1 MKKNFY
7 RAFEEKYRGS
17 RERIIG
23 RLEFYRPFLEPLV
36 KIYGCVPTIDL
47 GCGRGEWLELLIS
60 AGLEAHGVDLDEGML
75 QSCIDYGLPAEK
87 GEAIEK
93 LKSLPAE
100 SQAIVS
106 AFHFVEHIPF
116 DSLQQLVSE
125 AKRVLLPGGLLILE
139 TPNPENIK
147 VATCNF
153 YLDPTHQ
160 KPIPPLLLSFVAE
173 YEGFERV
180 KIARLQEPPH
190 LLEKKDLN
198 LTDVLEGAS
207 PDYCVIA
214 QKTADQSILMIFN
227 EMFSREYG
235 LTIQKISSDYDAQ
248 IVRGIAEKT
257 MNDLLQNELA
267 SAKTRIEALS
277 GEAALARG
285 LSDSLKQEIA
295 AKDQEIISLRGDLT
309 QAKTLHS
316 QAESELAK
324 KKQELQDIH
333 QASHNHWLL
342 AQDRKKQ
349 LLTILSGACWR
360 ITAPIRWCGD
370 NLQVQ
375 KRTVKAFIKDGMLK
389 RAGRYIEQN
398 PGIKS
403 RIQAFLY
410 RYPKCHE
417 RLLSVW
423 QRIHVEENFNQK
435 LFVGLQD
442 GTKNNPGINS
452 KSTFESNNPLIHD
465 ARPRILQLTNYAVEN
480 PNHGGKMRAYN
491 IRESLRKHFNVQTLS
506 IEVAEHEFIQDF
518 TIGIRAHD
526 LYSLIGDGNLSDWG
540 SAFYILK
547 NQRTWESVFKIA
559 FEYDPDAI
567 LLEQPFLW
575 PIYQKLK
582 EDGALRKDCLLINS
596 THNNEVELKESIYN
610 KIFSSEEAAQKLSI
624 VKKLESEAAVA
635 ADLSIAV
642 SEQDRNYLDSLSP
655 RKKILLYK
663 NGHEGIK
670 TTKKIGDWRDRFANS
685 EKNFVVVGSW
695 HMPNILGLKRLVDAG
710 LLSLDSKKIKLWVFG
725 GMGPGLLSTFS
736 LTLGESSPLEIIGQA
751 PSDDIDSAIMASSG
765 VILPIWDGSGSN
777 LKTAQA
783 LLSGKTIIGTNFAFR
798 GLEAYATESGVNIT
812 NDPAALLSAM
822 STVDISAPHH
832 RPQAVDDL
840 RWGNLLKNLPQD
852 VANAMGYSIARRE
865 MAARLFFDITTL
877 VRWKGHPTGIA
888 RVISNLGSAM
898 LAAYPEMQFTIF
910 CRESRKF
917 HHYDINQNKQGE
929 DIRIDPHNI
938 ILSAGANWDDE
949 GFEDAILD
957 SKKNG
962 AKYAQLYY
970 DAIPCILPHSF
981 GPGFADKFS
990 LWLQKSIS
998 LSDVIFS
1005 ISENTRKDLIRFSN
1019 DKSINID
1026 KITVIRLG
1034 DSIKSKTRSN
1044 YNSDKKENS
1053 NFGEFI
1059 LSVGT
1064 LEYRKNHI
1072 VLLNA
1077 YRLLLQSGIRNI
1089 PKLVIVGGQGWMDSE
1104 ITFQVQN
1111 DKTIREYIHV
1121 VSGISDTELENL
1133 YKECLFT
1140 VYPALYE
1147 GWGLPVTESL
1157 GYGKICITS
1166 RLSSMVEIAPDL
1178 TPFANPYMP

>member
-1 MKKNFY
+1 
-7 RAFEEKYRGS
+7 
-17 RERIIG
+17 
-23 RLEFYRPFLEPLV
+23 
-36 KIYGCVPTIDL
+36 
-47 GCGRGEWLELLIS
+47 
-60 AGLEAHGVDLDEGML
+60 
-75 QSCIDYGLPAEK
+75 
-87 GEAIEK
+87 
-93 LKSLPAE
+93 
-100 SQAIVS
+100 
-106 AFHFVEHIPF
+106 
-116 DSLQQLVSE
+116 
-125 AKRVLLPGGLLILE
+125 
-139 TPNPENIK
+139 
-147 VATCNF
+147 
-153 YLDPTHQ
+153 
-160 KPIPPLLLSFVAE
+160 
-173 YEGFERV
+173 
-180 KIARLQEPPH
+180 
-190 LLEKKDLN
+190 
-198 LTDVLEGAS
+198 
-207 PDYCVIA
+207 
-214 QKTADQSILMIFN
+214 
-227 EMFSREYG
+227 
-235 LTIQKISSDYDAQ
+235 
-248 IVRGIAEKT
+248 
-257 MNDLLQNELA
+257 
-267 SAKTRIEALS
+267 
-277 GEAALARG
+277 
-285 LSDSLKQEIA
+285 
-295 AKDQEIISLRGDLT
+295 
-309 QAKTLHS
+309 
-316 QAESELAK
+316 
-324 KKQELQDIH
+324 
-333 QASHNHWLL
+333 
-342 AQDRKKQ
+342 
-349 LLTILSGACWR
+349 
-360 ITAPIRWCGD
+360 
-370 NLQVQ
+370 
-375 KRTVKAFIKDGMLK
+375 MLK
-389 RAGRYIEQN
+389 RAARYIKQN
-398 PGIKS
+398 PGLKS
-403 RIQAFLY
+403 RIRDFLY

-417 RLLSVW
+417 RALSVW
-423 QRIHVEENFNQK
+423 QRLHIEQDFNQK
-435 LFVGLQD
+435 IFAALRD
-442 GTKNNPGINS
+442 GTKPDFSINS
-452 KSTFESNNPLIHD
+452 KSISRSNNPLIHD

-480 PNHGGKMRAYN
+480 PDHGGKMRSYN
-491 IRESLRKHFNVQTLS
+491 IRESLRNHFNVQTLS
-506 IEVAEHEFIQDF
+506 IEVAEHEFIQEF
-518 TIGIRAHD
+518 AIGIRAHD
-526 LYSLIGDGNLSDWG
+526 LYSQIGDGNLSDWG

-596 THNNEVELKESIYN
+596 THNNEVELKESIY
-610 KIFSSEEAAQKLSI
+610 KQIFSSEEAAQKLSI

-635 ADLSIAV
+635 ADLSIVV
-642 SEQDRNYLDSLSP
+642 SEQDRKYLDSLSP

-670 TTKKIGDWRDRFANS
+670 TTKKIGEWRDRFANS
-685 EKNFVVVGSW
+685 ERNFVVVGSW

-710 LLSLDSKKIKLWVFG
+710 LLSLDPKVIKLWVFG

-736 LTLGESSPLEIIGQA
+736 LTLGGASPLEIIGQA

-765 VILPIWDGSGSN
+765 VILPIWNGSGSN

-812 NDPAALLSAM
+812 NDAAALLSAM
-822 STVDISAPHH
+822 STVDISELHH

-840 RWGNLLKNLPQD
+840 KWGNLLKNLPQD
-852 VANAMGYSIARRE
+852 VANAMGYSIDRRE
-865 MAARLFFDITTL
+865 IASRLFFDITTL
-877 VRWKGHPTGIA
+877 VRWKGHHTGIA

-898 LAAYPEMQFTIF
+898 LAAYQELQFTIF

-929 DIRIDPHNI
+929 VIRIKPHDI
-938 ILSAGANWDDE
+938 IFSAGANWDDE
-949 GFEDAILD
+949 GFEEAVLDA
-957 SKKNG
+957 KKNG

-970 DAIPCILPHSF
+970 DAIPCLLPHSF

-1005 ISENTRKDLIRFSN
+1005 ISDNTRKDLIRFSN
-1019 DKSINID
+1019 DKSVNID
-1026 KITVIRLG
+1026 EITVVRLG

-1111 DKTIREYIHV
+1111 DKTIREYIHI

-1166 RLSSMVEIAPDL
+1166 RSSSMVEIAPDL
-1178 TPFANPYMP
+1178 TPFANPYMPEEWAEQITRLINNRKLLAKESAMIASEYKPTNWHTTAGCVLDFLEKSSLVCHK